1 MLYLSGLL
9 VKATSYFLVKCAII
23 ARRRNYETLG
33 RFHVS
38 SLLME
43 ICKDSIQIIIWRTP
57 CTNKLCLIDIVL
69 AFHVFGAAGKMAIEV
84 SMIGFLGGTCIAFF
98 VVMGDLAPPI
108 IAGHLGIDNSE
119 KLRIGVLLGK
129 YLVKLNLAW

>member
-43 ICKDSIQIIIWRTP
+43 ICKDSIQITP

>member
-1 MLYLSGLL
+1 MKHWVGSMYLLYSWKF
-9 VKATSYFLVKCAII
+9 VK
-23 ARRRNYETLG
+23 TLYK
-33 RFHVS
+33 S
-38 SLLME
+38 
-43 ICKDSIQIIIWRTP
+43 IWRTP

-129 YLVKLNLAW
+129 YLVKLNIAW